1 MVRNKPRKTDT
12 HEKTGP
18 KKMEDAV
25 KLVLHGRAI
34 RSKSKDK
41 GISKAN
47 DENNR

>member
-34 RSKSKDK
+34 RSKSK